1 MTILRTAPP
10 LAMRARF
17 LALPFVLVAA
27 SLPVRAATTDPLR
40 SDDCRRAIASMQVE
54 EAAEATRRASDVVP
68 RPALPVPVPGRSLLD
83 ARRHTAQSCLA
94 GRADVEPVS
103 GRSAQAPVVV
113 EPPAP
118 ILPVASARA
127 PSIVPPSRAL
137 PAPKRPD
144 AVVSCDA
151 AGCWASDGSR
161 LQRIG
166 PALWGPSGACTL
178 QGTSLQCP

>member
-1 MTILRTAPP
+1 MTILCTAPQ
-10 LAMRARF
+10 LATRARS
-17 LALPFVLVAA
+17 LALPLALIAA
-27 SLPVRAATTDPLR
+27 SLPVRAASTDPLR
-40 SDDCRRAIASMQVE
+40 SDECRRAIASMQVE
-54 EAAEATRRASDVVP
+54 EAAEAKRRASDVVP
-68 RPALPVPVPGRSLLD
+68 RPALPVPGRSLLD
-83 ARRHTAQSCLA
+83 ARRHAAQSCLA
-94 GRADVEPVS
+94 GRADVEPVP

-113 EPPAP
+113 EPAAP
-118 ILPVASARA
+118 VLPVSSARA

-178 QGTSLQCP
+178 QGASLQCP